1 MSKGWESKSVEE
13 QQAAMAAR
21 SEAASAVVAGRDDAA
36 KKRRIAELELQRERV
51 LNERTSNP
59 HRRSALQ
66 MALATIERDLQE
78 LGWLIKL

>member
-13 QQAAMAAR
+13 QQAAAASR
-21 SEAASAVVAGRDDAA
+21 SEAASAVAAGKDDAA
-36 KKRRIAELELQRERV
+36 RKRRIAALEMQRERV
-51 LNERTSNP
+51 LSEQTSSP